1 MTADKD
7 QKPLRSQTWF
17 GIKRGRGVGARS
29 FMKNQGLPHDMFEGK
44 PVIGICN
51 TWSELTPCN
60 AHLRELAQHVRE
72 GVLEAGGFPVEFPA
86 MSLGETLM
94 RPTTMLYRNLLAME
108 VEESIRANPLD
119 GVVLL
124 CGCDKTTPGLVMGA
138 ASVDLPTIVVSG
150 GPMLNGWSG
159 TTRLGNGTSFFKL
172 HANAAAGEAS
182 DEDYAEIEAAT
193 SRSVGSC
200 NTMGTASTMASMVEA
215 LGIALAGNGA
225 TPAADSRRRVLA
237 RLSGRRAV
245 DLVREELPLS
255 QFLTRPAFE
264 NAIKVNGAI
273 GGSTNAVIH
282 LQAIAGRT
290 SVPIGLDDWDVLGRD
305 MPCLVNTMP
314 SGEYLMEDF
323 FNAGGVPVVMKEIE
337 GHLHTA
343 LPVIEGGVLA
353 DRLAQTRNLIPDV
366 IRSLNNPVKPQG
378 GVAVLRGNLAPNG
391 AVIKP
396 SAATPELMSHRGRAV
411 VFKGLIDFRTRI
423 NDPDLDVD
431 ETCVLVL
438 QNCGPKGHPGMP
450 EVGNMELPTK
460 ILRKGVR
467 DMVRISDARMSGTAF
482 GTVILHVSPEAAV
495 GGPLALVRDGDFI
508 ELDVTGRRLHLDISA
523 AELEARAAAFVLPE
537 PEFETGWEAIYSK
550 FVGQADEGADLD
562 ILQGCRGAT
571 PRYR

>member
-1 MTADKD
+1 MVEKTKT
-7 QKPLRSQTWF
+7 LRSQTWF

-51 TWSELTPCN
+51 TWSQLTPCN
-60 AHLRELAQHVRE
+60 AHLRDLAQHVRE
-72 GVLEAGGFPVEFPA
+72 GVLEAGGFPLEFPA

-124 CGCDKTTPGLVMGA
+124 CGCDKTTPGLLMGA
-138 ASVDLPTIVVSG
+138 ASVDLPSIVVSG

-172 HANAAAGEAS
+172 HADAAAGEAS
-182 DEDYAEIEAAT
+182 DADYAEMEAAT

-200 NTMGTASTMASMVEA
+200 NTMGTASTMASLCEA
-215 LGIALAGNGA
+215 LGIALPQNGA

-245 DLVREELPLS
+245 DLVLNDTKPSDL
-255 QFLTRPAFE
+255 LTRAAFE
-264 NAIKVNGAI
+264 NAILTAGAI
-273 GGSTNAVIH
+273 GGSTNAVVH
-282 LQAIAGRT
+282 LKAIAGRVG
-290 SVPIGLDDWDVLGRD
+290 VPLDLDDWDSLGCD

-323 FNAGGVPVVMKEIE
+323 FNAGGLPAVMAEIRDR
-337 GHLHTA
+337 LHTD
-343 LPVIEGGVLA
+343 VHVVEGG
-353 DRLAQTRNLIPDV
+353 RLSARLDQAKNRIPDI
-366 IRSLNNPVKPQG
+366 IRSISNPVKPQG
-378 GVAVLRGNLAPNG
+378 GIAVLKGNLAPDG

-396 SAATPELMSHRGRAV
+396 SAASPELMKHRGRAV
-411 VFKGLIDFRTRI
+411 VFDNLIDFRNRV
-423 NDPDLDVD
+423 NDPDLDID
-431 ETCVLVL
+431 ANCVMVL
-438 QNCGPKGHPGMP
+438 KNCGPKGHPGMP
-450 EVGNMELPTK
+450 EVGNMELPQK
-460 ILRKGVR
+460 ILKTGVR

-482 GTVILHVSPEAAV
+482 GTVVLHVAPEASA
-495 GGPLALVRDGDFI
+495 GGALALVQDGDMI
-508 ELDVTGRRLHLDISA
+508 DLDVDARRLHLDVSEEELA
-523 AELEARAAAFVLPE
+523 ARREKWQAPLNP
-537 PEFETGWEAIYSK
+537 FESGWEKLYVDA
-550 FVGQADEGADLD
+550 VEQADRGADLNF
-562 ILQGCRGAT
+562 LKGNRGST

>member
-1 MTADKD
+1 MTADNE

-17 GIKRGRGVGARS
+17 GVKRGRGVGARS

-51 TWSELTPCN
+51 TWSQLTPCN

-108 VEESIRANPLD
+108 AEESIRANPLD

-172 HANAAAGEAS
+172 HADAAAGEAS

-193 SRSVGSC
+193 SRSIGSC
-200 NTMGTASTMASMVEA
+200 NTMGTASSMASMVEA

-237 RLSGRRAV
+237 RLAGRRAV
-245 DLVREELPLS
+245 GLVREGLNLS
-255 QFLTRPAFE
+255 HFLTRPAFE

-290 SVPIGLDDWDVLGRD
+290 DVDIGLDDWDDLGRD

-323 FNAGGVPVVMKEIE
+323 FNAGGLPAAMKEIE
-337 GHLHTA
+337 DRLQTS
-343 LPVIEGGVLA
+343 LPVIEGGTLA
-353 DRLAQTRNLIPDV
+353 DRLTRARNRIPDV
-366 IRSLNNPVKPQG
+366 IRPLDNPVKPQG
-378 GVAVLRGNLAPNG
+378 GIAVLRGNLAPNG

-396 SAATPELMSHRGRAV
+396 SAATPELMKHRGRAV
-411 VFKGLIDFRTRI
+411 VFDGLIDFRTRA

-431 ETCVLVL
+431 ASCILVL
-438 QNCGPKGHPGMP
+438 RNCGPKGHPGMP
-450 EVGNMELPTK
+450 EVGNMELPNK
-460 ILRKGVR
+460 ILRQGIR

-482 GTVILHVSPEAAV
+482 GTVILHVSPESAV

-508 ELDVTGRRLHLDISA
+508 EVNVDERRLHLDISEEEL
-523 AELEARAAAFVLPE
+523 AERSAAFTLPAQK
-537 PEFETGWEAIYSK
+537 FESGWEAIYTN
-550 FVGQADEGADLD
+550 FVGQAHEGADFE